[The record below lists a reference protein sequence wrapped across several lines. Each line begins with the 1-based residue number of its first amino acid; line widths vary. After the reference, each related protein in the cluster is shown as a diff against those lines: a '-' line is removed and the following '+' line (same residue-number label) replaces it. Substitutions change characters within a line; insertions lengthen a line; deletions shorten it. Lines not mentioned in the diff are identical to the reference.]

1 MPPSFLHTKDKI
13 MKKIS
18 VFSIV
23 SVIGFY
29 AFQAYQALSVSVQV
43 VARAPIY

>member
-1 MPPSFLHTKDKI
+1 